1 MNFSMLYYT
10 KEHDKIHRKFHLTNE
25 IQFNQMNKPGQKIT
39 GILLAGGMSSRMG
52 REKGSMLIGKRMM
65 YEYPLRVLESVC
77 DEVLISSCQPFPAQ
91 HTHPTVCDQIKGI
104 GPMGGIHTCLEHSS
118 TDLNIVLSYDMPMV
132 NEGLLR
138 YLISRSQGWDLVVPA
153 MRPDQVEPLCALYR
167 KSISGVLKELIK
179 EKRYAVRQALPK
191 VASLVLNI
199 QTDMAFY
206 HPDLFLNINSLE
218 DLKRIPMN
226 LGNEE

>member
-25 IQFNQMNKPGQKIT
+25 IQYNQMNKPGQKIT

-65 YEYPLRVLESVC
+65 YAYPLRVLESVC
-77 DEVLISSCQPFPAQ
+77 DEILISSCRSLPAQ
-91 HTHPTVCDQIKGI
+91 HTHTTVCDRIKGI

-138 YLISRSQGWDLVVPA
+138 YLIKQSQGWDIVVPSMQA
-153 MRPDQVEPLCALYR
+153 GQVEPLCALYR
-167 KSISGVLKELIK
+167 KNISEVLEELIG
-179 EKRYAVRQALPK
+179 ENRYAVRQALPK
-191 VASLVLNI
+191 AASLVLNI
-199 QTDMAFY
+199 QSDMAFY
-206 HPDLFLNINSLE
+206 HPDLFMNINSME
-218 DLKRIPMN
+218 DLKRIPTN
-226 LGNEE
+226 PGNEE

>member
-1 MNFSMLYYT
+1 M
-10 KEHDKIHRKFHLTNE
+10 KESGE
-25 IQFNQMNKPGQKIT
+25 KIT

-65 YEYPLRVLESVC
+65 YEYPLSVLESVC
-77 DEVLISSCQPFPAQ
+77 DEILISSCQPFPAK

-104 GPMGGIHTCLEHSS
+104 GPIGGIHTCLEHSS
-118 TDLNIVLSYDMPMV
+118 TELNIVLSYDMPMV
-132 NEGLLR
+132 NEGLLQ
-138 YLISRSQGWDLVVPA
+138 YLIKQSQGWDIVVPSIGTG
-153 MRPDQVEPLCALYR
+153 QLEPLCALYR

-179 EKRYAVRQALPK
+179 EKNYAVRQVIPK
-191 VASLVLNI
+191 VPSLVLNI
-199 QTDMAFY
+199 RADMAFY
-206 HPDLFLNINSLE
+206 HPDLFLNINSME